1 MNRLTKGFQRFN
13 WTLAFLSSYQPES
26 IGGQAVI
33 EGVLMRS
40 PRRLAVAVRA
50 PDGSIVVDNKEF
62 LSYSRRH
69 KILSLPVF
77 RGAASLIESLAIGVQ
92 ALNFSMAVQEK
103 GAAALSDAGS
113 RASTAGQSPAS
124 TAGEKFASATGS
136 LSSGTPEA
144 LSEAGSSASI
154 AANANESF
162 TTSASASAAGQ
173 ASASTPANASA
184 LPTTGSSTSTTTL
197 SSPTASSPAESST
210 PSSPKHEKFWI
221 AVSLGTSLIFALG
234 LFQLLPYWV
243 AGHIVGGTKASPQ
256 NPLLFNLAAGA
267 VRITLLLGYMYGISF
282 LKDIGR
288 VFQYH
293 GAEHKSIFV
302 HERGGPLVV
311 AAARVQSRFHPRC
324 GTSFILIVAL
334 VCMLF
339 FAVLDGALWQFAH
352 FTYPNALA
360 RFLVHL
366 PFVPLVAGLSFEVL
380 KLTAKFQDSAWVK
393 PFIAPG
399 LWLQKITTQE
409 PDESQL
415 EVAIASIQA
424 ALV

>member
-1 MNRLTKGFQRFN
+1 MNPIAKGFSRLN
-13 WTLAFLSSYQPES
+13 WTLTFLSSYQPES
-26 IGGQAVI
+26 LGGQALI

-50 PDGSIVVDNKEF
+50 PDGSIVVDNQEF

-69 KILSLPVF
+69 KLLGLPVI
-77 RGAASLIESLAIGVQ
+77 RGAASLIESLAIGIK

-103 GAAALSDAGS
+103 GQVKSGDLSYLENADLPTSNEKPAIDKPNKSRWDGVWIALSL
-113 RASTAGQSPAS
+113 
-124 TAGEKFASATGS
+124 
-136 LSSGTPEA
+136 LSSLA
-144 LSEAGSSASI
+144 L
-154 AANANESF
+154 
-162 TTSASASAAGQ
+162 
-173 ASASTPANASA
+173 A
-184 LPTTGSSTSTTTL
+184 L
-197 SSPTASSPAESST
+197 A
-210 PSSPKHEKFWI
+210 
-221 AVSLGTSLIFALG
+221 

-243 AGHIVGGTKASPQ
+243 ASTLVGGTRESPAD
-256 NPLLFNLAAGA
+256 PVLFNFTAGG
-267 VRITLLLGYMYGISF
+267 VRMSLLLLYMWGISF

-302 HERGGPLVV
+302 HERNGSLDV
-311 AAARVQSRFHPRC
+311 ASARLQSRFHPRC

-339 FAVLDGALWQFAH
+339 FSTLDGMLWQWFH
-352 FTYPNALA
+352 YSYPNFFVRFAL
-360 RFLVHL
+360 HL

-380 KLTAKFQDSAWVK
+380 KLTARYQDSFWVR
-393 PFIAPG
+393 PFVLPG

-409 PDESQL
+409 PDEKQL
-415 EVAIASIQA
+415 EVAIASIRA